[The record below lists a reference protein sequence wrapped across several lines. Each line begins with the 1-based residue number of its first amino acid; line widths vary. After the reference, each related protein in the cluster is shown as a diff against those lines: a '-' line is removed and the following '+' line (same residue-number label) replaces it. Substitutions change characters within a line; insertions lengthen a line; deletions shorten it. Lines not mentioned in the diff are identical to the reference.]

1 MTNVSDCFTAG
12 KAVTVTVNDQPTV
25 ADITVADDVICAG
38 GSSTLTASSAI
49 TGARFT
55 WYSDATLT
63 NVISTNATLTVSP
76 AATTTYYV
84 RLTNVSDC
92 FTVGKAVTVTVND
105 QPTLADITVADDVI
119 CAGGSSTLTASSAIT
134 GARFTWYSDAALT
147 NVIST
152 SATLTV
158 SPSTTTTYYVRLTN
172 VSDCFTAGKAV
183 TVTVNDQPT
192 VADITV
198 ADDVICAGGSST
210 LTASSAITGARFTW
224 YSDATLTNV
233 ISTNATLTVSPA
245 ATTTY
250 YVRLTNVSDCFTAG
264 KAVTVTVNDQPTLAD
279 ITVADDVICAGG
291 SSTLTASSA
300 ITGARFTWYSDAA
313 LSNVIST
320 NATLTVSPSTT
331 TTYYVKLTNVSDCFT
346 AGKAVTV
353 TVNDQPTVADI
364 TVADDVICAGA
375 SSTLTASSAITGA
388 RFTWYSDAALTNV
401 ISTNATLTVS
411 PSATTTYYVRLTNIS
426 DCFTAGKAVTVTVN
440 DQPTLADI
448 TVADNVIC
456 AGASST
462 LTASSN
468 ITGARFTWYSD
479 AALSNVIST
488 NATLTVSPSTTTTY
502 YVRLTNVSDCF
513 TGGKGVTVT
522 VNDQPTVTDITVAD
536 DAICAGGSATLTAS
550 SVIPGA
556 RFTWYSDAALSN
568 VISTNATLTVS
579 PAATTTY
586 YVRLTNVSD
595 CFTAGKAVTVTVND
609 QPTLADIT
617 VADDEICAGGSS
629 TLTATSTI
637 SGATFTWYSDAALSN
652 VISNTATLTVSP
664 STTTTYYVR
673 LTNVSD
679 CFTAGKAVTV
689 TVNDQPTV
697 TDITVADEAICA
709 GGSSTLTAS
718 SAITGARFT
727 WYSDAALT
735 NVISTNATLTVS
747 PAATTTYY
755 VRLTNVSD
763 CFTAGKAVTVTVND
777 QPTLA
782 DITVADDVICAGASS
797 ALTASSTIAGAKFT
811 WYSDAALTNVI
822 STNATLTVSPSTTTT
837 YYVRLTNASDCFT
850 AGKAVT
856 VTVNDQ
862 PTVAD
867 ITVADE
873 AICAGGNSTLTASSA
888 ITGARFTWYSDAAL
902 TNVISTNAT
911 LTVSPAATTTYYV
924 RLTNVSDCFTA
935 GKAVTV
941 TVNDQ
946 PTLADITVADDVICA
961 GASSTL
967 TASSAIT
974 GARFTWY
981 SDAALTNVISTN
993 ATLTVSPSTTTT
1005 YYVRLTN
1012 VSDCFTGGKA
1022 VTVTVNDQPTV
1033 AEITVADDVICAGG
1047 SSTLTASSAITGARF
1062 TWYSDAA
1069 LSNVISNT
1077 ATLTVS
1083 PSTTTTYYVRL
1094 TNVSD
1099 CFTGGKGV
1107 TVTVNDQP
1115 TVTDITVADDAIC
1128 AGASSTLTASS
1139 AITGARFTWYSD
1151 AALTNVIS
1159 TNATLTVSPSTTT
1172 TYYVR
1177 LTNVSDCFTG
1187 GKAVTVTVNDQ
1198 PTVADITVADDAI
1211 CAGGSATLTASSAI
1225 IGARF
1230 TWYSDAALTNVI
1242 SNTATLTVSPAVT
1255 TTYYVRLT
1263 NASGCFT
1270 TGKAVTVTVNDQPT
1284 VADMTVTDDEICAG
1298 GSSTLTATSTI
1309 TGATFTWYSDA
1320 ALSNV
1325 ISNAATLTV
1334 SPSTTTT
1341 YYVRLTNVSGCFTTG
1356 KAVTVTVNDQP
1367 TVADIT
1373 VTDEEICAGGSSTLT
1388 ATSTITGASFTWY
1401 SDAAL
1406 SNLISNTATL
1416 TVSPAVTTTY
1426 YVRLT
1431 NASGC
1436 FTAGKAVTVT
1446 VSDQP
1451 TVADI
1456 TVTDE
1461 EICAGASS
1469 TLTATSTITGASFT
1483 WYSDAA
1489 LSNVLSNTA
1498 TLTVSPVVT
1507 TTYYVRLTNASGC
1520 FTAGK
1525 AVTVTVNDQPTV
1537 ADITVADDVICAGG
1551 SSTLTASSAIT
1562 GARFTWYS
1570 DAALSNVISTNA
1582 TLTVSPSTTT
1592 TYYVKL
1598 TNVSD
1603 CFTAGKAVTVTVN
1616 DHQPLP
1622 TSRLQMM

>member
-1 MTNVSDCFTAG
+1 M
-12 KAVTVTVNDQPTV
+12 NDQPTV

-76 AATTTYYV
+76 AA
-84 RLTNVSDC
+84 
-92 FTVGKAVTVTVND
+92 
-105 QPTLADITVADDVI
+105 
-119 CAGGSSTLTASSAIT
+119 
-134 GARFTWYSDAALT
+134 
-147 NVIST
+147 
-152 SATLTV
+152 
-158 SPSTTTTYYVRLTN
+158 TTTYYVRLTN

-250 YVRLTNVSDCFTAG
+250 YVRLTNVSDCFTVG

-513 TGGKGVTVT
+513 TGGKAVTVTVNDQPTLADITVADDAICAGGSSTLTASSAITGARFTWYSDAALSNVISTNATLTVSPSTTTTYYVRLTNVSDCFTGGKGVTVT

-550 SVIPGA
+550 SAITGA

-579 PAATTTY
+579 P
-586 YVRLTNVSD
+586 
-595 CFTAGKAVTVTVND
+595 
-609 QPTLADIT
+609 
-617 VADDEICAGGSS
+617 
-629 TLTATSTI
+629 
-637 SGATFTWYSDAALSN
+637 
-652 VISNTATLTVSP
+652 

-679 CFTAGKAVTV
+679 CFTGGKAVTV

-697 TDITVADEAICA
+697 ADITVADDVICA
-709 GGSSTLTAS
+709 GASSTLTAS
-718 SAITGARFT
+718 STIADAKFM

-782 DITVADDVICAGASS
+782 DITVADDVICAGGSS
-797 ALTASSTIAGAKFT
+797 MLTASSAITGARFT
-811 WYSDAALTNVI
+811 WYSDEALSNVI
-822 STNATLTVSPSTTTT
+822 SNTATLAVSPSTTTT
-837 YYVRLTNASDCFT
+837 YYVRLTNAS
-850 AGKAVT
+850 G
-856 VTVNDQ
+856 
-862 PTVAD
+862 
-867 ITVADE
+867 
-873 AICAGGNSTLTASSA
+873 
-888 ITGARFTWYSDAAL
+888 
-902 TNVISTNAT
+902 
-911 LTVSPAATTTYYV
+911 
-924 RLTNVSDCFTA
+924 
-935 GKAVTV
+935 
-941 TVNDQ
+941 
-946 PTLADITVADDVICA
+946 
-961 GASSTL
+961 
-967 TASSAIT
+967 
-974 GARFTWY
+974 
-981 SDAALTNVISTN
+981 
-993 ATLTVSPSTTTT
+993 
-1005 YYVRLTN
+1005 
-1012 VSDCFTGGKA
+1012 CFTGG
-1022 VTVTVNDQPTV
+1022 
-1033 AEITVADDVICAGG
+1033 
-1047 SSTLTASSAITGARF
+1047 R
-1062 TWYSDAA
+1062 
-1069 LSNVISNT
+1069 
-1077 ATLTVS
+1077 
-1083 PSTTTTYYVRL
+1083 
-1094 TNVSD
+1094 
-1099 CFTGGKGV
+1099 
-1107 TVTVNDQP
+1107 
-1115 TVTDITVADDAIC
+1115 
-1128 AGASSTLTASS
+1128 
-1139 AITGARFTWYSD
+1139 
-1151 AALTNVIS
+1151 
-1159 TNATLTVSPSTTT
+1159 
-1172 TYYVR
+1172 
-1177 LTNVSDCFTG
+1177 
-1187 GKAVTVTVNDQ
+1187 AVTVTVNDQ
-1198 PTVADITVADDAI
+1198 PTVADITVADDVI
-1211 CAGGSATLTASSAI
+1211 CAGGNSTLTASS
-1225 IGARF
+1225 
-1230 TWYSDAALTNVI
+1230 N
-1242 SNTATLTVSPAVT
+1242 
-1255 TTYYVRLT
+1255 
-1263 NASGCFT
+1263 
-1270 TGKAVTVTVNDQPT
+1270 
-1284 VADMTVTDDEICAG
+1284 
-1298 GSSTLTATSTI
+1298 I
-1309 TGATFTWYSDA
+1309 TGAIFTWYSDA

-1325 ISNAATLTV
+1325 ISTNATLNV
-1334 SPSTTTT
+1334 SPSTTST
-1341 YYVRLTNVSGCFTTG
+1341 YYVKLANVS
-1356 KAVTVTVNDQP
+1356 D
-1367 TVADIT
+1367 
-1373 VTDEEICAGGSSTLT
+1373 
-1388 ATSTITGASFTWY
+1388 
-1401 SDAAL
+1401 
-1406 SNLISNTATL
+1406 
-1416 TVSPAVTTTY
+1416 
-1426 YVRLT
+1426 
-1431 NASGC
+1431 
-1436 FTAGKAVTVT
+1436 
-1446 VSDQP
+1446 
-1451 TVADI
+1451 
-1456 TVTDE
+1456 
-1461 EICAGASS
+1461 
-1469 TLTATSTITGASFT
+1469 
-1483 WYSDAA
+1483 
-1489 LSNVLSNTA
+1489 
-1498 TLTVSPVVT
+1498 
-1507 TTYYVRLTNASGC
+1507 C

-1537 ADITVADDVICAGG
+1537 ADITVADDVICAGA
-1551 SSTLTASSAIT
+1551 SSTLTASSTIAD
-1562 GARFTWYS
+1562 AKFTWYS

-1582 TLTVSPSTTT
+1582 TLTVSPLTTT
-1592 TYYVKL
+1592 TYYVIL
-1598 TNVSD
+1598 TNASD
-1603 CFTAGKAVTVTVN
+1603 CATPAKAVTVTVHALPAAANVSTTQNAFCTGGSSILISSVASGNQWFLNNVLIQGATSNTYEAKAAGVYSVRVTNANGCLSPVSNNITVTEVSYPSKPTITEGTQVVLCESQSVTLTSSAPTGNQWFKNGVLIPDATNQQYIATEAANYTVTTKNTTGCESEASAATELNINPAPKGFN
-1616 DHQPLP
+1616 DVINSLTCGQSSFSYHLQNDNINVISKGGNALPASFSWTVSSTMSGAENGSGDEINATLINTTNQPQQVIYTVTPRGINGGCQGAPFTITVTVPVCLDISIVKAADRSSIAEVGDRINYTITVTNNANASHHDVVVADPMLGGTLSRPRGDNGNRILERNETWTYTGSYVIKQADLDNNGLPLINSGKIVNVASVVSAEYTTPKSATAEVAIRTNPAITLVKSGMLKRDLKTIAYTFIITNAGNVTLKNLELQDAKLAPLTVSPAVIAPGASVVVTADYTITDEEKRTGNVRNTATATGYTNTGIMVSDVSGTDATNDTPTDLDILRYPTAIDDFARTKADVKVEVPVVNNDLPSLFPLDASTIDIIMQPLNGILEINP
-1622 TSRLQMM
+1622 DGRVVYIPNKGFSGKDTFTYKIYDENGLPSNTATVTVTVAPPDLDIPNTFTPNGDGKNDTFQIKGRENYDTIELAIFNRWGDEVYRNKNYKDEWDGAGLNEGTYFYVIKLKKGSVEESRRSWILLKR